1 MQNYLIAT
9 LLGLVQGFTEFL
21 PISSTGHLIIFENFF
36 GISAAD
42 AVPFDVAVH
51 IATVLAIIW
60 YFRADWMHLFKSFSS
75 RIDSRGRKLLLNI
88 ILGTIP
94 AGVAGVLFED
104 IITGTFRTEM
114 AVAIGLIAGSAL
126 IAGAEYLRHR
136 RNRDSGMILP
146 YESFI
151 IGIFQALALFPGISR
166 SGATISG
173 GLLMGKNRVEATY
186 FSFLLSTPIVL
197 AAAVKTFAARPE
209 IIITGPNVFGF
220 IAAFLSGIAAINL
233 ISRIAERSTLMPFV
247 YYRLALA
254 GVIILSLAL

>member
-1 MQNYLIAT
+1 MQEYLIAIF
-9 LLGLVQGFTEFL
+9 LGVVQGFTEFL
-21 PISSTGHLIIFENFF
+21 PVSSTGHLIIFESFF
-36 GISAAD
+36 GISGAD

-51 IATVLAIIW
+51 LATVLAVIW
-60 YFRADWMHLFKSFSS
+60 YFRADWAHLVKSFTS
-75 RIDSRGRKLLLNI
+75 RIDTRGRRLLLNI
-88 ILGTIP
+88 VLGTIP
-94 AGVAGVLFED
+94 AGIAGILFETT
-104 IITGTFRTEM
+104 ITESFRTQM

-146 YESFI
+146 YEGFI

-173 GLLMGKNRVEATY
+173 GLLLGKNRVEATH
-186 FSFLLSTPIVL
+186 FSFLLSTPIIL

-220 IAAFLSGIAAINL
+220 ITAFVSAIAAINL
-233 ISRIAERSTLMPFV
+233 ITRIAERSTLMPFV

-254 GVIILSLAL
+254 GVIIISLAL